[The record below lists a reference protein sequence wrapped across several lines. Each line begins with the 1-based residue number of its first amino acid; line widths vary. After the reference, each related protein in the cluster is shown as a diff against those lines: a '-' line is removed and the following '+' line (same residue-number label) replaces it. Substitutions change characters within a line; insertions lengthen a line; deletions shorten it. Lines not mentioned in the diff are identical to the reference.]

1 MGAKELFPL
10 AVYIVSLLTILLV
23 VKTPLKK
30 LGSVKKEPVV
40 EGAPSGRGFAIG
52 QKRRYNGLVKGT
64 TD

>member
-1 MGAKELFPL
+1 
-10 AVYIVSLLTILLV
+10 LLV